1 MAVIELLHL
10 EYDEMLIH
18 IDYSEDYQCQ
28 QQIKIQN
35 AYFRHK
41 SFSLFTACGYFRS
54 TTDDNEVRFLPIT
67 IVTEAS
73 EKSRVALLSCIS
85 KIISHAESLI
95 GNVVENAYIFSN
107 GMSSQFHSRFVFHF
121 LTKIQL

>member
-10 EYDEMLIH
+10 EYDKILIH

-35 AYFRHK
+35 AYFGHK

-54 TTDDNEVRFLPIT
+54 TDDNEVRFLPIT
-67 IVTEAS
+67 IATETS

-95 GNVVENAYIFSN
+95 GNVVENAYLFSN
-107 GMSSQFHSRFVFHF
+107 GMSSQFHSKFHF

>member
-10 EYDEMLIH
+10 EYDKILIH

-35 AYFRHK
+35 AYFGHK

-54 TTDDNEVRFLPIT
+54 TDDNEVRFLPIT
-67 IVTEAS
+67 IATEAS

-95 GNVVENAYIFSN
+95 GNVVENAYLFSN
-107 GMSSQFHSRFVFHF
+107 GMSSQFHSKFHF